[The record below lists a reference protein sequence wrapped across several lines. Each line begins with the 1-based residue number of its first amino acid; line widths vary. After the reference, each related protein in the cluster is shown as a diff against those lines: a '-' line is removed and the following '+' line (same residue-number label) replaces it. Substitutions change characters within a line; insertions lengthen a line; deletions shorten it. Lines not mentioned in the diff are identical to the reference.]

1 MDIPVRRDSMD
12 RMVAERDSERV
23 PHYIV
28 PGPVLQATLSPGDPL
43 PHLTPIS
50 MPISN
55 PFEPGS
61 ALGECTPFSA

>member
-1 MDIPVRRDSMD
+1 MDIPGRRDSMD
-12 RMVAERDSERV
+12 RMVAESDSERL
-23 PHYIV
+23 PQDTV

-43 PHLTPIS
+43 PHLTPINMS
-50 MPISN
+50 ISN